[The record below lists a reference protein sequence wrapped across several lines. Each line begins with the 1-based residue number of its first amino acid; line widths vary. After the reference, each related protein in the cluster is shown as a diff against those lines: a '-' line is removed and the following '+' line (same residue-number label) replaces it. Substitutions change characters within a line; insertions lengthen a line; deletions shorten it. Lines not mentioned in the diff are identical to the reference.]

1 MRAIQGLGAGG
12 MNVCVNVIIVDLV
25 PRRERAKWSGIV
37 SLSGAL
43 GLLAGVLS
51 GSATAQTSWRI
62 IFYINIGIAV
72 VAITLTV
79 FFLQLPPV
87 QGDKLNRLKT
97 ADWSGMVILSG
108 SIAGLIFAVISG
120 GSLYPWSSARIIA
133 PLAIGGVGILVFALF
148 ENHVARKGLRQPFIP
163 LRLFSSRTAA
173 SGYLMT
179 FLHGMV
185 LWAVPYYFL
194 YFIHVCASRSLVE
207 SSILSLPAV
216 LIVAPSAAVAGIAMS
231 RLSHF
236 KYFNVAGFILM
247 AGGCIGLSTLRA
259 KPTTG
264 QIVAY
269 QFFISIGGGILFPG
283 RIVSVQAAQ
292 RRMANDD
299 EVEVRLATSLVS
311 FATSLGQA
319 FGIAMGSTALQNAWD
334 PMVRKALAAGKID
347 GQHVILG
354 SQAAKATEIISKLPP
369 AMKEAYQDIAAR
381 SVARIEVVNASAN
394 EETNSD

>member
-1 MRAIQGLGAGG
+1 
-12 MNVCVNVIIVDLV
+12 
-25 PRRERAKWSGIV
+25 
-37 SLSGAL
+37 
-43 GLLAGVLS
+43 
-51 GSATAQTSWRI
+51 
-62 IFYINIGIAV
+62 
-72 VAITLTV
+72 
-79 FFLQLPPV
+79 
-87 QGDKLNRLKT
+87 
-97 ADWSGMVILSG
+97 
-108 SIAGLIFAVISG
+108 
-120 GSLYPWSSARIIA
+120 
-133 PLAIGGVGILVFALF
+133 
-148 ENHVARKGLRQPFIP
+148 
-163 LRLFSSRTAA
+163 
-173 SGYLMT
+173 
-179 FLHGMV
+179 
-185 LWAVPYYFL
+185 
-194 YFIHVCASRSLVE
+194 
-207 SSILSLPAV
+207 
-216 LIVAPSAAVAGIAMS
+216 MS

-236 KYFNVAGFILM
+236 KYFNVAAFILM

-334 PMVRKALAAGKID
+334 PMVRQALATGKID
-347 GQHVILG
+347 GTHLILG

-381 SVARIEVVNASAN
+381 SVARVWYICIGLCGLGIVAAVCSRNLTLDNYKTEKIEVVNSSTEA
-394 EETNSD
+394 ETESD

>member
-1 MRAIQGLGAGG
+1 M
-12 MNVCVNVIIVDLV
+12 
-25 PRRERAKWSGIV
+25 
-37 SLSGAL
+37 AL
-43 GLLAGVLS
+43 TKYHS
-51 GSATAQTSWRI
+51 

-194 YFIHVCASRSLVE
+194 YFVSRQQF
-207 SSILSLPAV
+207 
-216 LIVAPSAAVAGIAMS
+216 APEND
-231 RLSHF
+231 HF
-236 KYFNVAGFILM
+236 
-247 AGGCIGLSTLRA
+247 
-259 KPTTG
+259 
-264 QIVAY
+264 
-269 QFFISIGGGILFPG
+269 
-283 RIVSVQAAQ
+283 
-292 RRMANDD
+292 
-299 EVEVRLATSLVS
+299 
-311 FATSLGQA
+311 
-319 FGIAMGSTALQNAWD
+319 
-334 PMVRKALAAGKID
+334 
-347 GQHVILG
+347 
-354 SQAAKATEIISKLPP
+354 
-369 AMKEAYQDIAAR
+369 
-381 SVARIEVVNASAN
+381 
-394 EETNSD
+394 